1 LKQAAP
7 DSGRGT
13 SPASKEDSLRTI
25 IAGDSELARL
35 MRGHDWS
42 KTPLGP
48 LEEWP
53 QSLRTAVSL
62 ILNSQHPMWIGWGP
76 EVTFLYNDAYI
87 QVLSLAKH
95 PGALGRPTSEV
106 WAEIWD
112 ICGPLADKV
121 FKKAEPSFLDDVRLF
136 MNRGEF
142 LEETYYSFSYSP
154 ILDESGQVAGL
165 FCPSTEVSSKV
176 LNARR
181 LRTLSELSASAL
193 AEKSVDGACASA
205 TRTLAR
211 NPDDVPFGLLYLL
224 AADAGELHLKA
235 QTLATG
241 GGAEIEAAFGK
252 GAKSGTKAL
261 IAEAL
266 RTAQSQIIDVS
277 QFDWLP
283 LGPASQPL
291 KQALVLPVKSR
302 AEDRVVG
309 VLITGINPTRKLDED
324 YRVFFDLVSGQFGTA
339 IGNAQSYEE
348 ERRRAEALTELDRA
362 KTAFFSNVSHEFRTP
377 LTLMLGPLEEL
388 LAKQDDEILPGNR
401 HLVEVAHRNGTRLL
415 KLVNTLL
422 DFSRIEAGRV
432 QAVYDPTDLSAFTSD
447 LASVFRSATDRAGL
461 QLMIDCQPLRE
472 PVYVDREMWEKI
484 VLNLLSNA
492 FKFTFHGGIL
502 VQLQETQG
510 AAVLTVRDTGVGIPE
525 DQLPR
530 VFERFHRVEGAP
542 GRSFEGSGIGLA
554 LVQELVRLHGG
565 QISVESEIGK
575 GSAFTV
581 SLPLGSSH
589 LSTERVM
596 AASPAKADV
605 HVTGPYLAEALSWLK
620 RGSVSGEEISHEL
633 LDHVSAASEDSRW
646 GRVLLVDDN
655 RDMREY
661 VERLLS
667 RHCEVRTAE
676 NGKAAMDLALQDP
689 PELVLTDVMMPE
701 MDGFDLLTALRQN
714 GATSTIPIILL
725 SARAGDE
732 ARIEGLQ
739 AGADDYLTKPFSAR
753 ELLAR
758 VRTHLD
764 LARMRRD
771 ALETLRQN
779 EERLRKMERIAAAGK
794 LAASLAHEI
803 NNPLSSVTNVLY
815 LLQINDSLN
824 DEAKS
829 FVATAAGELARV
841 SRIVQQSLSYH
852 RTGAQP
858 REFDVSEVINDS
870 LQIFRDKFRRSG
882 ISLKHKLVRGSVI
895 LGVPDEIRQ
904 VVDNLFLNSSE
915 AMPDGGTIAVAV
927 HPTNGQRRG
936 VRLTVAD
943 SGPGIPK
950 DIQARIF
957 EPFFTTKA
965 EKGTGLGLWVLQ
977 GIVAKHGGTVRLRSW
992 QNHHSGA
999 VFSIFLPT
1007 EASVP
1012 STARPSRVAEL
1023 PPDAARHTEA

>member
-1 LKQAAP
+1 
-7 DSGRGT
+7 
-13 SPASKEDSLRTI
+13 
-25 IAGDSELARL
+25 
-35 MRGHDWS
+35 
-42 KTPLGP
+42 LG
-48 LEEWP
+48 
-53 QSLRTAVSL
+53 
-62 ILNSQHPMWIGWGP
+62 
-76 EVTFLYNDAYI
+76 
-87 QVLSLAKH
+87 
-95 PGALGRPTSEV
+95 
-106 WAEIWD
+106 
-112 ICGPLADKV
+112 
-121 FKKAEPSFLDDVRLF
+121 
-136 MNRGEF
+136 
-142 LEETYYSFSYSP
+142 
-154 ILDESGQVAGL
+154 
-165 FCPSTEVSSKV
+165 
-176 LNARR
+176 
-181 LRTLSELSASAL
+181 
-193 AEKSVDGACASA
+193 
-205 TRTLAR
+205 
-211 NPDDVPFGLLYLL
+211 
-224 AADAGELHLKA
+224 
-235 QTLATG
+235 
-241 GGAEIEAAFGK
+241 
-252 GAKSGTKAL
+252 
-261 IAEAL
+261 
-266 RTAQSQIIDVS
+266 
-277 QFDWLP
+277 WLP

-309 VLITGINPTRKLDED
+309 VLITGINPTRKLDDD

-377 LTLMLGPLEEL
+377 LTLLLGPLEEL
-388 LAKQDDEILPGNR
+388 LAKRNDEILPPNR

-432 QAVYDPTDLSAFTSD
+432 QAVYQPTDLSAFTSD
-447 LASVFRSATDRAGL
+447 LASVFRSATDRAGIDL
-461 QLMIDCQPLRE
+461 TIDCQSLRE
-472 PVYVDREMWEKI
+472 PVFVDREMWEKI

-492 FKFTFHGGIL
+492 FKFTFQGGISVHL
-502 VQLQETQG
+502 EEAHG
-510 AAVLTVRDTGVGIPE
+510 AATLTVRDTGVGIPE

-530 VFERFHRVEGAP
+530 VFERFHRVEGTR

-565 QISVESEIGK
+565 QINVESELGK
-575 GSAFTV
+575 GTAFTV
-581 SLPLGSSH
+581 ALPLGSSH
-589 LSTERVM
+589 LSAERIL
-596 AASPAKADV
+596 AADPAKADA
-605 HVTGPYLAEALSWLK
+605 HVAGPYLAEALSWLK
-620 RGSVSGEEISHEL
+620 RKSVSDEEISHEL
-633 LDHVSAASEDSRW
+633 VDDDVAQPRGSRW

-667 RHCEVRTAE
+667 RYCEVRTAE
-676 NGKAAMDLALQDP
+676 NGKAAITLALQDP
-689 PELVLTDVMMPE
+689 PDLVLTDVMMPE
-701 MDGFDLLTALRQN
+701 MDGLELLATLRRN
-714 GATSTIPIILL
+714 VATSTIPIILL

-732 ARIEGLQ
+732 ARIEGVQ
-739 AGADDYLTKPFSAR
+739 QGADDYLTKPFSAR

-815 LLQINDSLN
+815 LLQINNALD

-858 REFDVSEVINDS
+858 RDFDVSEVIDDS

-882 ISLKHKLVRGSVI
+882 INLKHKLTPGSVI
-895 LGVPDEIRQ
+895 FGVPDEIRQ
-904 VVDNLFLNSSE
+904 VVDNLLLNSAE
-915 AMPDGGTIAVAV
+915 AMPNGGNVAVAI
-927 HPTNGQRRG
+927 HPANGKSRG
-936 VRLTVAD
+936 VRLSVAD

-977 GIVAKHGGTVRLRSW
+977 GIVAKHGGTIRLRSS
-992 QNHHSGA
+992 QNHRSGT

-1007 EASVP
+1007 DAVGTQAVSTLPSEAV
-1012 STARPSRVAEL
+1012 
-1023 PPDAARHTEA
+1023 RHTEA

>member
-1 LKQAAP
+1 
-7 DSGRGT
+7 
-13 SPASKEDSLRTI
+13 
-25 IAGDSELARL
+25 
-35 MRGHDWS
+35 
-42 KTPLGP
+42 
-48 LEEWP
+48 
-53 QSLRTAVSL
+53 
-62 ILNSQHPMWIGWGP
+62 MWIGWGP
-76 EVTFLYNDAYI
+76 EMTFLYNDAYI

-95 PGALGRPTSEV
+95 PWALGRPAIEV

-121 FKKAEPSFLDDVRLF
+121 FKKAEPSFVNDVRLF
-136 MNRGEF
+136 MSRGEF

-154 ILDESGQVAGL
+154 ILDESGKVAGL
-165 FCPSTEVSSKV
+165 FCPSAEVSSKV

-193 AEKSVDGACASA
+193 AEKSVDAACASA

-224 AADAGELHLKA
+224 VAGGEELRLKS
-235 QTLATG
+235 QTLPTG
-241 GGAEIEAAFGK
+241 SEAEIGAGFGES
-252 GAKSGTKAL
+252 ASSQTKAH
-261 IAEAL
+261 ITEAL
-266 RTAQSQIIDVS
+266 RTAQPQVIDVS
-277 QFDWLP
+277 HLGWLP

-309 VLITGINPTRKLDED
+309 VLITGINPTRKLDDD

-377 LTLMLGPLEEL
+377 LTLLLGPLEEL
-388 LAKQDDEILPGNR
+388 LAKRNDEILPPNR

-432 QAVYDPTDLSAFTSD
+432 QAVYQPTDLSAFTSD
-447 LASVFRSATDRAGL
+447 LASVFRSATDRAGIDL
-461 QLMIDCQPLRE
+461 TIDCQSLRE
-472 PVYVDREMWEKI
+472 PVFVDREMWEKI

-492 FKFTFHGGIL
+492 FKFTFQGGISVHL
-502 VQLQETQG
+502 EEAHG
-510 AAVLTVRDTGVGIPE
+510 AATLTVRDTGVGIPE

-530 VFERFHRVEGAP
+530 VFERFHRVEGTR

-565 QISVESEIGK
+565 QINVESELGK
-575 GSAFTV
+575 GTAFTV
-581 SLPLGSSH
+581 ALPLGSSH
-589 LSTERVM
+589 LSAERIL
-596 AASPAKADV
+596 AADPAKADA
-605 HVTGPYLAEALSWLK
+605 HVAGPYLAEALSWLK
-620 RGSVSGEEISHEL
+620 RKSVSDEEISHEL
-633 LDHVSAASEDSRW
+633 VDDDVAQPRGSRW

-667 RHCEVRTAE
+667 RYCEVRTAE
-676 NGKAAMDLALQDP
+676 NGKAAITLALQDP
-689 PELVLTDVMMPE
+689 PDLVLTDVMMPE
-701 MDGFDLLTALRQN
+701 MDGLELLATLRRN
-714 GATSTIPIILL
+714 VATSTIPIILL

-732 ARIEGLQ
+732 ARIEGVQ
-739 AGADDYLTKPFSAR
+739 QGADDYLTKPFSAR

-815 LLQINDSLN
+815 LLQINNALD

-858 REFDVSEVINDS
+858 RDFDVSEVIDDS

-882 ISLKHKLVRGSVI
+882 INLKHKLTPGSVI
-895 LGVPDEIRQ
+895 FGVPDEIRQ
-904 VVDNLFLNSSE
+904 VVDNLLLNSAE
-915 AMPDGGTIAVAV
+915 AMPNGGNVAVAI
-927 HPTNGQRRG
+927 HPANGKSRG
-936 VRLTVAD
+936 VRLSVAD

-977 GIVAKHGGTVRLRSW
+977 GIVAKHGGTIRLRSS
-992 QNHHSGA
+992 QNHRSGT

-1007 EASVP
+1007 DAVGTQAVSTLPSEAV
-1012 STARPSRVAEL
+1012 
-1023 PPDAARHTEA
+1023 RHTEA